1 MRYITIER
9 EYGSGGTKIATE
21 LAKQCHIPCY
31 GKEILEAAA
40 AKMNVP
46 IDMIRVYEEK
56 TTNSLL
62 YSLYLLNQI
71 RSGSSDNLL
80 EEGKVFLEE
89 QKIIQEFARKG
100 SAVFLGHCA
109 TEALESLGDVI
120 KVFIHADEKTKRQR
134 ILEDYQIPD
143 VEITSIERRNNRRRE
158 NYYVTNTGQK
168 WMDFHNYDIVL
179 DSSRLG
185 IDGCVRLL
193 KGLFETVEEI

>member
-9 EYGSGGTKIATE
+9 EYGSGGTKIAAE

-134 ILEDYQIPD
+134 ILEDYQIPE

-179 DSSRLG
+179 DSSCLG